1 MNYNS
6 CHRIKLSVWVQ
17 RNLESR
23 RGKCYLLEFLDLWKM
38 NPNIHHIPMLLLIA
52 FTHIPLHNT
61 TDTMLW
67 GTDRCD
73 QSDTSITTLR
83 IIKSHEISCNILH
96 SSFVAWLATITA
108 AMTLTQEKV
117 VVYWSNE
124 IWLLHTVTKSL
135 TVCITYVYYYLHIY
149 KMQKSMQKQK
159 TVEKILAS

>member
-6 CHRIKLSVWVQ
+6 CHRIKLSLWVQ

-23 RGKCYLLEFLDLWKM
+23 RGKCYLLEFLDLWKT

-73 QSDTSITTLR
+73 QSVTSITSLR
-83 IIKSHEISCNILH
+83 IIKSHEIFCTILH
-96 SSFVAWLATITA
+96 SSLVAWLATITA
-108 AMTLTQEKV
+108 ADPNTGKGCSLLIQWDMVATDSNKIIDS
-117 VVYWSNE
+117 VYH
-124 IWLLHTVTKSL
+124 ICILLFT
-135 TVCITYVYYYLHIY
+135 HI
-149 KMQKSMQKQK
+149 
-159 TVEKILAS
+159 